1 MADEVFIDSTTRP
14 KARRTYTSSA
24 SDLEEL
30 STRFMNTST
39 ERLKHTIDVSNGL
52 SPTKGTVRPNRFPQA
67 TLERG
72 KVPMVSKNKVHH
84 LHEAS
89 VAECVY
95 TDTFETDCTDYRYG
109 QAYVCYKS
117 RLWGCVSH
125 EVTTAGGV
133 NIRTVLRRHL
143 SLRRS

>member
-1 MADEVFIDSTTRP
+1 MARLPMAYLAKKLCVPLQAFGAFRSRVAAMADKVFIDSTTRP

-67 TLERG
+67 TLEKG

-95 TDTFETDCTDYRYG
+95 TDTFETDCADFRYG
-109 QAYVCYKS
+109 
-117 RLWGCVSH
+117 
-125 EVTTAGGV
+125 
-133 NIRTVLRRHL
+133 
-143 SLRRS
+143 